1 MLKVS
6 EFLDKSKACAGIES
20 DYRLAKVIG
29 ISHAAITN
37 YRHDKNLPDE
47 KVIQKLCEL
56 TGDDPDVISAL
67 FQSRRARTEE
77 GRVLWMRV
85 AQRLMTGAAA
95 GAAAVALSGCLWVGE
110 AAAAMASPASK
121 FVSVCILCKVSFRL
135 RKHRWCAMVNRFF
148 HDLYVDVQNEKARH
162 ACA

>member
-1 MLKVS
+1 MLQVS

-29 ISHAAITN
+29 ISHSAITG
-37 YRHDKNLPDE
+37 YRADKSLPDE
-47 KVIQKLCEL
+47 RVIQKLCEL

-95 GAAAVALSGCLWVGE
+95 GVGAVALTGCTWVGDFV
-110 AAAAMASPASK
+110 ASPVASAASSLYIMLSR
-121 FVSVCILCKVSFRL
+121 FRCRVRAVSPL
-135 RKHRWCAMVNRFF
+135 
-148 HDLYVDVQNEKARH
+148 
-162 ACA
+162 

>member
-6 EFLDKSKACAGIES
+6 EFLDKSKACAGIET

-29 ISHAAITN
+29 ISHSAVTS
-37 YRHDKNLPDE
+37 YRTDRTLPDE
-47 KVIQKLCEL
+47 RVIQKLCEF

-85 AQRLMTGAAA
+85 AQRLTAGAAA
-95 GAAAVALSGCLWVGE
+95 GIAAAALSGCMWVGD
-110 AAAAMASPASK
+110 AAASPIAS
-121 FVSVCILCKVSFRL
+121 FERVCILC
-135 RKHRWCAMVNRFF
+135 
-148 HDLYVDVQNEKARH
+148 
-162 ACA
+162 